1 MAEETGNSLVS
12 NETSKSDSPNHAAGK
27 PSASKKVP
35 HYLRTS
41 SGSCHDACK
50 YGHPHVFKD
59 KPIHPP
65 RRRISLPLPEIQIY
79 VDKKVQKAVLSDK
92 PKVQPAKDSAPD
104 ENILS
109 RKSPVHDS
117 SKLVKQ
123 EARLSTKSHSSDA
136 PKVVKNVVH
145 SAGKPEIASTAK
157 KTVSSKRIPLNP
169 KEKNVSAGP
178 LKPIDRVV
186 KSSSSLNSSMKSS
199 AKKTSET
206 EMGDNPRTSR
216 GFIRKTTPP
225 MAATSPQRTSK
236 VEVKTF
242 SVPKIAGKS
251 LNDHNPRSR
260 TFSKNQIFGRKAEP
274 KEPVEEK
281 IEEKTLHVIETK
293 KDFLST
299 DVQSPAPLS
308 PESLNSSSRTSSISF
323 TSQEHTD
330 SEADDSISNYN
341 SSADSKEASI
351 SLNEGKEL
359 THNNSTDQDPEF
371 LKLKFR
377 KGKVVEPKHESNSP
391 RRLRFR
397 KGRSLGDGQTANGES
412 RRKSYRKKGTDSN
425 KKEEETGMVKVV
437 LKHQEMEIKKEE
449 KVLLNNVI
457 EETAIK
463 LVEKRKSKVKALVGA
478 FETVISLQECR
489 PAVAA
494 AAADR

>member
-1 MAEETGNSLVS
+1 MAEKNGNSLVS

-59 KPIHPP
+59 KPIRPP
-65 RRRISLPLPEIQIY
+65 RRKISLPLPEIQIY

-92 PKVQPAKDSAPD
+92 PKVQPAKNSAPD

-109 RKSPVHDS
+109 RKSPVRDS
-117 SKLVKQ
+117 SKLAKQ
-123 EARLSTKSHSSDA
+123 EVRLSTKSRSSDA
-136 PKVVKNVVH
+136 PNAVKNVVH

-157 KTVSSKRIPLNP
+157 KIVSSKRIPLNP
-169 KEKNVSAGP
+169 TEKNVSAGP

-186 KSSSSLNSSMKSS
+186 KSSSSLNSSRKSS

-216 GFIRKTTPP
+216 GFIRKTAPP
-225 MAATSPQRTSK
+225 MAATLPQRTSK
-236 VEVKTF
+236 MEVKMF
-242 SVPKIAGKS
+242 PVPKTAGKS
-251 LNDHNPRSR
+251 PNDHNPRSR
-260 TFSKNQIFGRKAEP
+260 TFSKNQILGRKAEP
-274 KEPVEEK
+274 KEPAEK

-299 DVQSPAPLS
+299 DVRSPTPLS
-308 PESLNSSSRTSSISF
+308 PESLISSSRTNSISF

-330 SEADDSISNYN
+330 SEADGSISNYN
-341 SSADSKEASI
+341 SSADSNEASI

-359 THNNSTDQDPEF
+359 THNNSTDQDPAS

-397 KGRSLGDGQTANGES
+397 KGRSLGDGQTVNGES
-412 RRKSYRKKGTDSN
+412 RRKNYRKKGTDID

-437 LKHQEMEIKKEE
+437 LKHQEMEIKKDE

-457 EETAIK
+457 EETASK

-478 FETVISLQECR
+478 FETVISLQER
-489 PAVAA
+489 KPAA
-494 AAADR
+494 AGS